1 MKEIQIRTAREI
13 DNPQIT
19 TYIEL
24 ADKLL
29 PADIERLY
37 IDLTNRVINYAS
49 ILSSLKE
56 VKHTLDNN
64 SLSLLA
70 ASREINTLSDA
81 EVRKR
86 DVLKKRC
93 TALKTNRSILKI
105 HESRYNQE
113 IELIIGKMT
122 ELIEKITNKG
132 KEELET
138 DVYEGLVPSFV
149 NVRKACYGIVFD
161 TSTVI
166 IRKEQ
171 LKPDCRD
178 ILYIAAKSLELFDLE
193 EVVNSNP
200 SVIKLMNAVFKYLQK
215 QPLDYDEIK
224 SINESLKDTKYAVLS
239 NHLESVL
246 QKENKPFT
254 Y

>member
-49 ILSSLKE
+49 ILSGLKE
-56 VKHTLDNN
+56 VKHTLENN

-70 ASREINTLSDA
+70 ASREINTLDDS
-81 EVRKR
+81 EIRKK
-86 DVLKKRC
+86 DILKKRC

-113 IELIIGKMT
+113 IELIISKMN
-122 ELIEKITNKG
+122 ELIGKITSKG
-132 KEELET
+132 IDELES
-138 DVYEGLVPSFV
+138 DVYEGIVPSFV
-149 NVRKACYGIVFD
+149 NVRKACYNIVFD
-161 TSTVI
+161 ASTVI

-193 EVVNSNP
+193 EVIDNNP
-200 SVIKLMNAVFKYLQK
+200 TVIRLMDAVYKYLKK
-215 QPLDYDEIK
+215 QPLDYSEVK
-224 SINESLKDTKYAVLS
+224 SINESLKDTKYAILS